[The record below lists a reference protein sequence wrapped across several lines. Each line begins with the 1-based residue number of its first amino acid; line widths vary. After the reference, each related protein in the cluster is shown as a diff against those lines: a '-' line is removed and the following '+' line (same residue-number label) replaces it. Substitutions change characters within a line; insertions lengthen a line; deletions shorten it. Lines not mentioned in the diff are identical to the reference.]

1 MNRNFTICL
10 EDMIHNIE
18 LAEEYIRGMS
28 INELCNDK
36 KTIYAVIRTIEI
48 IGEAAKNV
56 PKNIQNQYDFPW
68 SEIINNRNK
77 LIHRYFHVENKKII
91 SVIET
96 YSKNIKPK
104 LNIMLYNLYHKNNF
118 YNTKN

>member
-1 MNRNFTICL
+1 MNRNFKICL

-77 LIHRYFHVENKKII
+77 LIHRYFHVENKKIF